1 MSFDTAKFE
10 TAQKVADAVLF
21 EGYLLYPY
29 RASSQKN
36 QLRWQFGVLM
46 PPAYPHEAC
55 TAQTECLVEPGP
67 KAALHIRL
75 RCLQIRPAA
84 GLDEGIPHEVDFT
97 VPLALTGCAE
107 TTRRELE
114 PSQVVRPTRDESAHA
129 SADPASA
136 GSQWSEAGK
145 QVLPF
150 AFDDV
155 VSGVLHVS
163 TERLEGPYG
172 VLTLRVRVENTAS
185 WTAESPTREEALRHA
200 LVATHLLLA
209 VTEGAFISMIDP
221 PEWAKPAV
229 EACVNERTWPVL
241 IGDAGQRNVML
252 SAPIILYD
260 YPQVAAESPGD
271 LFDATEID
279 EILTLRTM
287 ALTDDEKREARETDP
302 RTAALVDRVDSM
314 PGELL
319 ERLHGAVRY
328 VRQASTARGEERPSV
343 PWWDPGADTSVSPAT
358 DALLIKGHSVSR
370 GSRVKLVPGARRAD
384 AHDMFLAGQI
394 ANVEGVFLD
403 VDGDRYLAVTL
414 ADDPGA
420 DLYAAQGRF
429 LYFRPDE
436 VEPV

>member
-1 MSFDTAKFE
+1 VSFD

-46 PPAYPHEAC
+46 PPAYPDEAS
-55 TAQTECLVEPGP
+55 TAQTECLLEPGAHP
-67 KAALHIRL
+67 TLAVRL
-75 RCLQIRPAA
+75 RFLQVRPTETV
-84 GLDEGIPHEVDFT
+84 DEGIPREVDFT
-97 VPLALTGCAE
+97 FPLDS
-107 TTRRELE
+107 RE
-114 PSQVVRPTRDESAHA
+114 
-129 SADPASA
+129 
-136 GSQWSEAGK
+136 

-150 AFDDV
+150 AFDDAV
-155 VSGVLHVS
+155 TGVLRAS
-163 TERLEGPYG
+163 AERLDGPYG
-172 VLTLRVRVENTAS
+172 VVKLRVRVENT
-185 WTAESPTREEALRHA
+185 TAWDAEPPTREAALRRA
-200 LVATHLLLA
+200 LIATHVLLA
-209 VTEGAFISMIDP
+209 VRDGAFISMIDP

-229 EACVNERTWPVL
+229 QSCKNERTWPVL
-241 IGDAGQRNVML
+241 VGEPGQRDVML

-260 YPQVAAESPGD
+260 YPWIAPESQGD

-302 RTAALVDRVDSM
+302 RAAALVDRVDSM

-328 VRQASTARGEERPSV
+328 VRQAATARGEEQPSV
-343 PWWDPGADTSVSPAT
+343 PWWDPGADTTVSPET
-358 DALLIKGHSVSR
+358 DALLIHGRSVAK
-370 GSRVKLVPGARRAD
+370 GSRVKLTPGARRAD

-394 ANVEGVFLD
+394 ANVAGVFLD
-403 VDGDRYLAVTL
+403 LEGERYLAVTL

-420 DLYAAQGRF
+420 DLYAAQGRY